1 MHAYICL
8 SIGTFKSKKWKNW
21 RPAQQCV
28 FLGTVYKQIIFS
40 SPVQRSWNHR
50 SVRAHEQ
57 RQRRERIWHGNWQ
70 DLIFCV
76 NPRQIPSPHHAQ
88 HTMPR
93 VHGWSR
99 TVQSFGPTE
108 TVPPDQIFVNCLRLK
123 QRERHPTLLAFL
135 PSLSISL
142 LLYLRQ
148 EQEIS

>member
-1 MHAYICL
+1 MHAYICSSRYL
-8 SIGTFKSKKWKNW
+8 QEQEMEKNL
-21 RPAQQCV
+21 RPAQQYV
-28 FLGTVYKQIIFS
+28 FLGSVRITVS
-40 SPVQRSWNHR
+40 LSPVQRSWSHR